1 VLVDGH
7 DPVSYAFVLE
17 KLVAAPERLAA
28 LSRGAIEHASAFGW
42 PVTADRLISVYT
54 GAMNEAV
61 VPVRA

>member
-7 DPVSYAFVLE
+7 DPADYAFVLA
-17 KLVAAPERLAA
+17 KLIAAPARLAA
-28 LSRGAIEHASAFGW
+28 LSLGAIEHASAFGW

>member
-1 VLVDGH
+1 
-7 DPVSYAFVLE
+7 VLE
-17 KLVAAPERLAA
+17 NLIAEPARLAA
-28 LSRGAIEHASAFGW
+28 LSRGAIAHAAGFGW